1 MQEEKQ
7 MERRKKIAVE
17 LSELVVYCRPVPF
30 NEDSKKRCSLFFS
43 SLTFCFTFSVCNS
56 FDLLLLSEIGTER
69 ACYRDMS
76 SFPETKAE
84 KFATRSRGKRFL
96 QYNRRQ
102 LSRVYPRGQR
112 LDSSNYD
119 PLPMWL
125 CGSQLVALNFQTPGQ
140 CINIHVGV
148 PLVHIGTKNVVVN
161 IKLFTLLGDL
171 NASLVLA

>member
-1 MQEEKQ
+1 M
-7 MERRKKIAVE
+7 R
-17 LSELVVYCRPVPF
+17 
-30 NEDSKKRCSLFFS
+30 
-43 SLTFCFTFSVCNS
+43 LTFSLEFAA
-56 FDLLLLSEIGTER
+56 EIGTER

-84 KFATRSRGKRFL
+84 KFATRGRGKRFL

-140 CINIHVGV
+140 CV
-148 PLVHIGTKNVVVN
+148 
-161 IKLFTLLGDL
+161 
-171 NASLVLA
+171 

>member
-1 MQEEKQ
+1 

-17 LSELVVYCRPVPF
+17 LSDLVVYCRPVPF
-30 NEDSKKRCSLFFS
+30 NEDSKEQKALSASASLAFNSFCVTFFLFFPS
-43 SLTFCFTFSVCNS
+43 HFC
-56 FDLLLLSEIGTER
+56 DILLLPEIGTDR

-119 PLPMWL
+119 PLPMWI

-140 CINIHVGV
+140 C
-148 PLVHIGTKNVVVN
+148 TE
-161 IKLFTLLGDL
+161 TTSEQRQSW
-171 NASLVLA
+171 SLTVS